1 MKKIAVLIP
10 CFNEAATIADVVADY
25 RKALPDASIYVFDN
39 NSTDET
45 VRIARG
51 GGANVRHERRQGK
64 GNVIRTM
71 FRDIDADCYLIVDGD
86 NTYPAENA
94 RIAHSVR
101 CLLKHF
107 PFCLGGLKSRQK

>member
-25 RKALPDASIYVFDN
+25 RKALPDADIYVFDN

-51 GGANVRHERRQGK
+51 GGQMSVMRDVKEK
-64 GNVIRTM
+64 GTSYEQCFGISM
-71 FRDIDADCYLIVDGD
+71 Q
-86 NTYPAENA
+86 
-94 RIAHSVR
+94 IAT
-101 CLLKHF
+101 
-107 PFCLGGLKSRQK
+107 

>member
-51 GGANVRHERRQGK
+51 GGRMFDMRDVKEK
-64 GNVIRTM
+64 GMSYEQCFGISM
-71 FRDIDADCYLIVDGD
+71 Q
-86 NTYPAENA
+86 
-94 RIAHSVR
+94 IAI
-101 CLLKHF
+101 
-107 PFCLGGLKSRQK
+107 